1 MNKKLK
7 LEELN
12 RLSILEFKELE
23 KDPIIVLL
31 DDVRSFN
38 NIGSVFRT
46 CDAMGVKKIY
56 LCGITGQPPHRE
68 IRKTAIGASES
79 VDWEYENNASE
90 ILAKYRDLGY
100 AIVAVEQTSSS
111 VSLENYQLSNK
122 NILLV
127 FGNEING
134 VSQKLVDLCDLSLE
148 IPQWGT
154 KHSMNIS
161 VSVGIVLWNLKKLF
175 LLKNFNIRS
184 INSILIQCKVNNC
197 LLNYWKKWPY
207 LNHEKRIKP
216 AKFEWFWE

>member
-12 RLSILEFKELE
+12 RLSVLEFKKIE

-31 DDVRSFN
+31 DDVRSLN

-46 CDAMGVKKIY
+46 CDAMRVKKIY

-79 VDWEYENNASE
+79 VDWEHENNASE
-90 ILAKYRDLGY
+90 ILTKYRDLGY
-100 AIVAVEQTSSS
+100 EIIAVEQTSSS
-111 VSLENYQLSNK
+111 VSLEKYQLNNK

-134 VSQKLVDLCDLSLE
+134 VSQKLVNLCDLSVE

-161 VSVGIVLWNLKKLF
+161 VSVGMVLWNIKKLF
-175 LLKNFNIRS
+175 LLK
-184 INSILIQCKVNNC
+184 
-197 LLNYWKKWPY
+197 
-207 LNHEKRIKP
+207 
-216 AKFEWFWE
+216 

>member
-12 RLSILEFKELE
+12 RLSILEFKEVD

-38 NIGSVFRT
+38 NVGSVFRT
-46 CDAMGVKKIY
+46 CDAMGIKKMY

-90 ILAKYRDLGY
+90 ILTKYRDLGY
-100 AIVAVEQTSSS
+100 EIIAVEQTTSS

-154 KHSMNIS
+154 KHSINIS

-175 LLKNFNIRS
+175 LLK
-184 INSILIQCKVNNC
+184 
-197 LLNYWKKWPY
+197 
-207 LNHEKRIKP
+207 
-216 AKFEWFWE
+216 

>member
-1 MNKKLK
+1 M
-7 LEELN
+7 
-12 RLSILEFKELE
+12 
-23 KDPIIVLL
+23 
-31 DDVRSFN
+31 
-38 NIGSVFRT
+38 
-46 CDAMGVKKIY
+46 
-56 LCGITGQPPHRE
+56 CGITGQPPHRE

-90 ILAKYRDLGY
+90 ILTKYSDLGY
-100 AIVAVEQTSSS
+100 EIIAVEQTSSS

-161 VSVGIVLWNLKKLF
+161 VSVGIVLWNLKSF
-175 LLKNFNIRS
+175 F
-184 INSILIQCKVNNC
+184 
-197 LLNYWKKWPY
+197 Y
-207 LNHEKRIKP
+207 
-216 AKFEWFWE
+216 

>member
-12 RLSILEFKELE
+12 RLSVLEFKKIE

-31 DDVRSFN
+31 DDVRSLN

-46 CDAMGVKKIY
+46 CDAMRVKKIY
-56 LCGITGQPPHRE
+56 LCGITGKPPHRE

-79 VDWEYENNASE
+79 VDWEHKNNASE
-90 ILAKYRDLGY
+90 ILTKYRDLGY
-100 AIVAVEQTSSS
+100 EIIAVEQTSSS
-111 VSLENYQLSNK
+111 VSLEKYQLKNK

-134 VSQKLVDLCDLSLE
+134 VSQKLVDLCDLSIE

-161 VSVGIVLWNLKKLF
+161 VSVGMVLWNIKKLL
-175 LLKNFNIRS
+175 LLK
-184 INSILIQCKVNNC
+184 
-197 LLNYWKKWPY
+197 
-207 LNHEKRIKP
+207 
-216 AKFEWFWE
+216 

>member
-12 RLSILEFKELE
+12 RLSVLEFKKIE

-31 DDVRSFN
+31 DDVRSLN

-46 CDAMGVKKIY
+46 CDAMRVKKIY
-56 LCGITGQPPHRE
+56 LCGITGKPPHRE

-79 VDWEYENNASE
+79 VDWEHKNNASE
-90 ILAKYRDLGY
+90 ILTKYRDLGY
-100 AIVAVEQTSSS
+100 EIIAVEQTSSS
-111 VSLENYQLSNK
+111 VSLEKYQLKNK

-134 VSQKLVDLCDLSLE
+134 VSQKLVDLCDFSIE

-161 VSVGIVLWNLKKLF
+161 VSVGMVLWNIKKLL
-175 LLKNFNIRS
+175 LLK
-184 INSILIQCKVNNC
+184 
-197 LLNYWKKWPY
+197 
-207 LNHEKRIKP
+207 
-216 AKFEWFWE
+216 